1 MLRDKSEELEILALL
16 EEDRAREKGGHHA
29 PLARMI
35 RKAMTGYGPR
45 VQLSL
50 FPGYVKPKIRR

>member
-1 MLRDKSEELEILALL
+1 MVFYKSEDLELLALM
-16 EEDRAREKGGHHA
+16 EEERARERGGHHA

-35 RKAMTGYGPR
+35 RKALTGFGPK

-50 FPGYVKPKIRR
+50 FPGSVKPKIRR